1 MCGNGPWGFIIGG
14 LILAA
19 AMLLTAH
26 PQSAATHSAP
36 AVQTN
41 APARHVALELAAVTL
56 DIDIAHARVSVEV
69 SL

>member
-14 LILAA
+14 LIIAA

-26 PQSAATHSAP
+26 PQSAAPHAAP

-41 APARHVALELAAVTL
+41 APATHVAFELAPVTV
-56 DIDIAHARVSVEV
+56 DIDLANVRVSVEV

>member
-1 MCGNGPWGFIIGG
+1 MCGNSPWGFIIGG

-26 PQSAATHSAP
+26 PQSAATHAPP

-41 APARHVALELAAVTL
+41 APAAHVAFELAPITL
-56 DIDIAHARVSVEV
+56 DIDLANARVSVEV